1 MRFCSGSVQFREVEG
16 EGEGEGDINLLGDQE
31 MRRVA
36 SLCMGRPTI
45 ATSSVD
51 E

>member
-1 MRFCSGSVQFREVEG
+1 MRFCSGSVQFREVED
-16 EGEGEGDINLLGDQE
+16 EGEGDINLLGDQE